1 MRRLVV
7 ALCLLG
13 LCLTLTPVAT
23 AAPSCQW
30 GVELGGKCTG
40 FSGRPLCGEGDIYV
54 NDNWFAHY
62 IWSICL
68 PP

>member
-13 LCLTLTPVAT
+13 LCLTLAPT
-23 AAPSCQW
+23 ASASSCQW
-30 GVELGGKCTG
+30 GVQLGGKCTG
-40 FSGRPLCGEGDIYV
+40 FTGRPLCGEGDILV
-54 NDNWFAHY
+54 NDAWAASY
-62 IWSICL
+62 RWAICL